1 MLLNITTAFAE
12 NNVNTTE
19 DSNIINTDVLSDEN
33 VLYKVIQENSEFSLF
48 GWDNHDKNETTADFD
63 VVMGFDMSYSMYEYD
78 INGDKQWMDS
88 FKAIS
93 EQAPDNTRY
102 SVLTTD
108 EDSFTDD
115 LDLSISAVQERQ
127 YNGTDNVIS
136 LLDDSMN
143 IFDETSDKRNKVV
156 IVTTH
161 DVSDVSLLEDKLK
174 ELKEKKE
181 KKYG

>member
-1 MLLNITTAFAE
+1 
-12 NNVNTTE
+12 
-19 DSNIINTDVLSDEN
+19 
-33 VLYKVIQENSEFSLF
+33 
-48 GWDNHDKNETTADFD
+48 
-63 VVMGFDMSYSMYEYD
+63 
-78 INGDKQWMDS
+78 MDS

-143 IFDETSDKRNKVV
+143 IFDETSDKRNK
-156 IVTTH
+156 
-161 DVSDVSLLEDKLK
+161 
-174 ELKEKKE
+174 
-181 KKYG
+181 